1 MKENVRENSR
11 ISSFAKHWQRV
22 FFEANLKLLKERK
35 HLQNSNLFFFGSRS
49 QVFENLKILKQY
61 KRKKMSEKRK
71 IQLFEKRNIPK
82 FLSFASVSQIWKSS
96 SWISTREK
104 RKIRKLLGGKGVGR
118 RKCTQ
123 RLNLNRTCL
132 EREGWSL
139 DGKHHPLWTDRD
151 HRQEF
156 LFFHEK
162 GSSRFSLT

>member
-1 MKENVRENSR
+1 MKENIRENSR

-35 HLQNSNLFFFGSRS
+35 HLQNSNLFSGLAS
-49 QVFENLKILKQY
+49 QVFENLKILKQCEERKCQ
-61 KRKKMSEKRK
+61 KREKFNYLKYSK
-71 IQLFEKRNIPK
+71 IPF
-82 FLSFASVSQIWKSS
+82 FASVSQIWKSS
-96 SWISTREK
+96 WTSTRGK

>member
-82 FLSFASVSQIWKSS
+82 FLSSQVF
-96 SWISTREK
+96 
-104 RKIRKLLGGKGVGR
+104 RKIFFLNIDSRKEKNSQTVGR
-118 RKCTQ
+118 KRCRSSKVYPKVKFKSYVFRKG
-123 RLNLNRTCL
+123 RMKFR
-132 EREGWSL
+132 R
-139 DGKHHPLWTDRD
+139 
-151 HRQEF
+151 
-156 LFFHEK
+156 
-162 GSSRFSLT
+162 